1 MSASQERIVQM
12 LFKASQLAE
21 MTGVSQQMVYRMA
34 KDGRLP
40 KPVRIGTRM
49 LRWVRDDIQNIID
62 DYESKQ
68 APCDASH

>member
-1 MSASQERIVQM
+1 
-12 LFKASQLAE
+12 
-21 MTGVSQQMVYRMA
+21 MA

-49 LRWVRDDIQNIID
+49 LRWARDDIQNIID

-68 APCDASH
+68 ALCNASH